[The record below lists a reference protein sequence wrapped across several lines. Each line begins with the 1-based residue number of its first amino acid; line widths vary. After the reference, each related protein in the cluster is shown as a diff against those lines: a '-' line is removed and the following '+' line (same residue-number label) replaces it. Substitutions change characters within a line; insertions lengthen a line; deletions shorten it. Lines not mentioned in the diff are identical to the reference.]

1 MFNVPVAMENY
12 QIVRHIGEGSYGKV
26 SLARMPDGKECVLKV
41 VDTRKMGRKEKK
53 SAMQEVKLLQKL
65 KHPYIIQYID
75 SFLDREKLV
84 IAMPFAAK
92 GDLYSCIKARRG
104 RQFPSS
110 QVMEWFTQATL
121 ALKYLHDLH
130 ILHRDLK
137 SKNFFV
143 TADNRLKVGDFGI
156 SRVLD
161 GTCAFAK
168 TMIGTPYYMAP
179 EVCSERPYSWASDIW
194 ALGCVLF
201 ELFQLRVPFD
211 ASSLKAL
218 VQKITRGGIPRATNA
233 GLAEQQLCYDMMSRS
248 SKKRPSAQQILEKPI
263 IQEEIRLMLQQH
275 RTVPLPQCDKI
286 AAEQSPD
293 AAVKPS
299 AQSGLNRAPSARAA
313 LERVDQPNIPCSAKP
328 PCPQARADAPRV
340 PQVPLLDARA
350 RAASPMHRVPSV
362 GYVPMSPRGG
372 VPQYRAPSPRVG
384 RQRSASPG
392 RYQYPGGA
400 GGAGGAY
407 QYPGGA
413 YHPGGQPSPRVRHG
427 SPSPRR
433 PMYHCK
439 DPTDWYQKAL
449 GVLK

>member
-1 MFNVPVAMENY
+1 MENF

-41 VDTRKMGRKEKK
+41 VDTRRMGRKEKK
-53 SAMQEVKLLQKL
+53 AAMNEVKLLQKL

-75 SFLDREKLV
+75 SFFDREKLV

-92 GDLYSCIKARRG
+92 GDLYSCVKARRG
-104 RQFPSS
+104 RPFPSS

-137 SKNFFV
+137 SKNMFI
-143 TADNRLKVGDFGI
+143 TGDNRLKVGDFGI

-211 ASSLKAL
+211 ASSLKGL
-218 VQKITRGGIPRATNA
+218 VQKITRGSIPRALSA
-233 GLAEQQLCYDMMSRS
+233 GAAEQQLCYEMMSRS
-248 SKKRPSAQQILEKPI
+248 STKRPSAQQILERPI
-263 IQEEIRLMLQQH
+263 IQEEIRQMLTQH
-275 RTVPLPQCDKI
+275 RTVPQIDKI
-286 AAEQSPD
+286 AAEKSPEPS
-293 AAVKPS
+293 VKPS
-299 AQSGLNRAPSARAA
+299 AQPGLNRAPSARGA
-313 LERVDQPNIPCSAKP
+313 LERVDEPNIPSACAKP
-328 PCPQARADAPRV
+328 PCPQARADAPR

-350 RAASPMHRVPSV
+350 RGASPMQRVPSAAYV
-362 GYVPMSPRGG
+362 AMSPRGAPQYVPMSPRG
-372 VPQYRAPSPRVG
+372 PQHRVQSPRN
-384 RQRSASPG
+384 RQRSPSPA
-392 RYQYPGGA
+392 RYQYPGG
-400 GGAGGAY
+400 
-407 QYPGGA
+407 
-413 YHPGGQPSPRVRHG
+413 YHPPSPRVGVR
-427 SPSPRR
+427 SPSPRHR

-449 GVLK
+449 GVLR